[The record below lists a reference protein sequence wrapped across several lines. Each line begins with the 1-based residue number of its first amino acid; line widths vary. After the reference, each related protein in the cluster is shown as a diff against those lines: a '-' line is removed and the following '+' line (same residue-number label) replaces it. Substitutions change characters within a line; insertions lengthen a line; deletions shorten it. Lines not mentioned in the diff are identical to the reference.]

1 MHEHRALASRSFGM
15 NTLPRSV
22 AVATGAAALNVF
34 VALTSSPPWLI
45 GTLFITCPALVLW
58 MVWQV
63 LTDRSAP
70 MRDLEGDEQWG
81 YQDRPNLR
89 PVA

>member
-1 MHEHRALASRSFGM
+1 M

-22 AVATGAAALNVF
+22 PVVTGAAALNVI
-34 VALTSSPPWLI
+34 VALTAAPEWVI
-45 GTLFITCPALVLW
+45 GTLFVSGPALVLW

-70 MRDLEGDEQWG
+70 VRELEGEEQWG
-81 YQDRPNLR
+81 YQDRPDLR
-89 PVA
+89 PVE